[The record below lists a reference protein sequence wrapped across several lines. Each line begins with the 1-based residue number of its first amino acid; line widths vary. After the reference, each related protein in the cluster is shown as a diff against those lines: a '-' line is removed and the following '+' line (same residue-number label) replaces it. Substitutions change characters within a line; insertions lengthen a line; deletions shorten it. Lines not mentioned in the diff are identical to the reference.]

1 MASETRARPCRP
13 TNWLSLSIG
22 CKIGRNDSNMNKT
35 NFDLYL
41 EEQLK
46 DPVFAERFERAGE
59 AWDVALQIAALREKA
74 GLSQRDLARKLK
86 TSQQQISHLEWPS
99 YEGHSLSM
107 LRRVARV
114 LNARVRVVLEP
125 ESEGHAGAL
134 AEDPV
139 PY

>member
-1 MASETRARPCRP
+1 M
-13 TNWLSLSIG
+13 
-22 CKIGRNDSNMNKT
+22 KKT

-74 GLSQRDLARKLK
+74 GLSQKDLARKLK
-86 TSQQQISHLEWPS
+86 TSQQQISRIESPS

-107 LRRVARV
+107 LRRVAKA
-114 LNARVRVVLEP
+114 LHARVRVVLEP
-125 ESEGHAGAL
+125 DSAGKADAL
-134 AEDPV
+134 AEEPV
-139 PY
+139 PYRIKRTATKPA

>member
-1 MASETRARPCRP
+1 M
-13 TNWLSLSIG
+13 
-22 CKIGRNDSNMNKT
+22 KKT

-46 DPVFAERFERAGE
+46 DPEFAERFERAGE

-86 TSQQQISHLEWPS
+86 TTQQQISRLESPD

-107 LRRVARV
+107 LRRVAGA
-114 LNARVRVVLEP
+114 LHARVRVVLEP
-125 ESEGHAGAL
+125 ESAGKADAL

-139 PY
+139 PYRVKRNAKPA